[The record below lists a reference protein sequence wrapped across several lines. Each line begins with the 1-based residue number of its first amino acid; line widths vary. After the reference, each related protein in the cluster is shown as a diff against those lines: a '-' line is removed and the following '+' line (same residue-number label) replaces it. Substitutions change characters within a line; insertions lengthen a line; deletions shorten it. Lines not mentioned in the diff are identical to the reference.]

1 MSSWR
6 EAAGREGD
14 DAYKF
19 GDLSRSLLRR
29 TSAIAQATKE
39 TGSRVVQRAS
49 DTFSHEDRPASTLTW
64 KESAGRDD
72 GDDAYAFGDLSRTV
86 VKKIGGGEA
95 ARASRLD
102 AIFAAGRDTDAVRR
116 AIGGCLAADAP
127 AAFIA
132 ATLRRRAELRT
143 VVDCAAAASL
153 TLVAARVLAER
164 DDAAAAVDAV
174 DSDALRLA
182 TTALGRRPAE
192 PFERFSASRDF
203 PRLVRGSSAARS
215 VARRWP
221 RRPARARPRA
231 SPRGARARSTG

>member
-102 AIFAAGRDTDAVRR
+102 AIFAVGRDTDAVRR
-116 AIGGCLAADAP
+116 AIGGCLAAEAP

-143 VVDCAAAASL
+143 VVDCAGK
-153 TLVAARVLAER
+153 ECEIPNFKG
-164 DDAAAAVDAV
+164 
-174 DSDALRLA
+174 LRSRSFP
-182 TTALGRRPAE
+182 T
-192 PFERFSASRDF
+192 RF
-203 PRLVRGSSAARS
+203 G
-215 VARRWP
+215 
-221 RRPARARPRA
+221 
-231 SPRGARARSTG
+231 

>member
-102 AIFAAGRDTDAVRR
+102 AIFAAGCVEIKSSTLLQCERMRHFRR
-116 AIGGCLAADAP
+116 KLFGC
-127 AAFIA
+127 
-132 ATLRRRAELRT
+132 
-143 VVDCAAAASL
+143 
-153 TLVAARVLAER
+153 
-164 DDAAAAVDAV
+164 
-174 DSDALRLA
+174 
-182 TTALGRRPAE
+182 
-192 PFERFSASRDF
+192 ASRT
-203 PRLVRGSSAARS
+203 R
-215 VARRWP
+215 
-221 RRPARARPRA
+221 
-231 SPRGARARSTG
+231 